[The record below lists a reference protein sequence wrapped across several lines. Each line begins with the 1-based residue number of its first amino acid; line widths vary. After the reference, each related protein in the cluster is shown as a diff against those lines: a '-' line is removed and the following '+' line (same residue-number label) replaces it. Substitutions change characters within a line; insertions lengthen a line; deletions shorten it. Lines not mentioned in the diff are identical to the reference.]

1 MFVTMLIFYLTYPVP
16 KVVLVS
22 PNTEDLISDVYKD
35 NGGVCY
41 RYHRKYVDCN

>member
-1 MFVTMLIFYLTYPVP
+1 MFVTMLLFYLIYPIP

-22 PNTEDLISDVYKD
+22 PNTTDLISDVYKD
-35 NGGVCY
+35 KGGVCY